1 MSNTTT
7 NPLSARTVCDPGFV
21 KPELPAGLAAAQS
34 RESCSM
40 KEKVNSGTTGEL
52 TEQGRVAAAV
62 GGFGRGDGRLLGV
75 GRHRGRDFVG

>member
-1 MSNTTT
+1 M
-7 NPLSARTVCDPGFV
+7 
-21 KPELPAGLAAAQS
+21 
-34 RESCSM
+34 
-40 KEKVNSGTTGEL
+40 NSGTTGEL